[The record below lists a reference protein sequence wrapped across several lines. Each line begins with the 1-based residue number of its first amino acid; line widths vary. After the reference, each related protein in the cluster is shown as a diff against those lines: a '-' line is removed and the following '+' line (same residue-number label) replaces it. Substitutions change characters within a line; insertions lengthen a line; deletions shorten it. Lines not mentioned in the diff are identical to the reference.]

1 MFEFIR
7 NMFRNVE
14 LEDAVEYSP
23 SCPDRAQALEES
35 DSFYYLDL
43 YLKALPK
50 NKMYKVQEDC
60 GGSRLTHRLTE
71 SEDMFSYS
79 DMAWYVRA
87 IFIPSHPPKLVITA
101 V

>member
-1 MFEFIR
+1 MFDFIR

-14 LEDAVEYSP
+14 LEEAVEYTA
-23 SCPDRAQALEES
+23 SCPDRAKALEES
-35 DSFYYLDL
+35 DSYYFLDL

-50 NKMYKVQEDC
+50 DREYMVQEDC

-71 SEDMFSYS
+71 SVDVFSYT
-79 DMAWYVRA
+79 DMCWYVRA
-87 IFIPSHPPKLVITA
+87 IFLPSHPLKLVVTA

>member
-14 LEDAVEYSP
+14 LEESVEYIP
-23 SCPDRAQALEES
+23 SDPDRAQALQES

-60 GGSRLTHRLTE
+60 GDSRITHRLTE
-71 SEDMFSYS
+71 SEDLFSYS

-87 IFIPSHPPKLVITA
+87 IFLPSHPPMLVITA